1 MTIKPYMFSQSQQ
14 SWTNVAVAILKGAA
28 KNETLRTLQLVVP
41 EPPYPV
47 PETPYPVPELVDEVR
62 RSNPKLQL
70 TVQAGPRSESDHV
83 TVGMTVAWVE
93 GLYSTPHGT
102 KWGCLKFTCNG
113 SSFRHTLHMFYNQWL
128 ICHSLI
134 CMHCSQC
141 IILYNILFTNVL
153 CIGYNYLWFVFLQG
167 WGLSDCC
174 DWSYSCRWPYSLVR

>member
-1 MTIKPYMFSQSQQ
+1 MFSQSQQ

-83 TVGMTVAWVE
+83 TVGMTVA
-93 GLYSTPHGT
+93 
-102 KWGCLKFTCNG
+102 
-113 SSFRHTLHMFYNQWL
+113 
-128 ICHSLI
+128 
-134 CMHCSQC
+134 
-141 IILYNILFTNVL
+141 
-153 CIGYNYLWFVFLQG
+153 
-167 WGLSDCC
+167 
-174 DWSYSCRWPYSLVR
+174 